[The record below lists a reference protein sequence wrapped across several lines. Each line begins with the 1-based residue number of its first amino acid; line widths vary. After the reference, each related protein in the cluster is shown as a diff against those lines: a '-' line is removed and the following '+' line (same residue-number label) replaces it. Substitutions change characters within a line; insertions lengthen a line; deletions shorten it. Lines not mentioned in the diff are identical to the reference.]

1 MKKFVR
7 IVMMKKNETFFA
19 IHTYTSIA
27 AWSGG
32 KKIMD
37 AIVNKRIKQVIKGD
51 QSAFAEI
58 VEIYKDKVFQICFRM
73 LGNRHEAEDIS
84 QEAFIRA
91 YVNIETFNQNRKFS
105 TWLYRIATNLCIDRI
120 RKKKPDYYLDAE
132 VSGAEGLTMYSQVAA
147 DVQLPEDKVEEM
159 ELQESIQFEISKLPD
174 KYRSVIV
181 LKYIEELSLQE
192 ISEILDLPLGTVKTR
207 IHRGR
212 EALRKQLRTM

>member
-1 MKKFVR
+1 
-7 IVMMKKNETFFA
+7 
-19 IHTYTSIA
+19 
-27 AWSGG
+27 
-32 KKIMD
+32 MD
-37 AIVNKRIKQVIKGD
+37 ALVNKRIKQVLKGD
-51 QSAFAEI
+51 QDAFAEVI
-58 VEIYKDKVFQICFRM
+58 ELYKDKVFQICFRM

-91 YVNIETFNQNRKFS
+91 YVNIHTFNQKRKFS

-132 VSGAEGLTMYSQVAA
+132 VTGTEGLTMYSQVAA
-147 DVQLPEDKVEEM
+147 EGQLPEEEVEEM
-159 ELQESIQFEISKLPD
+159 ELQAEIQRQILKLPD

-212 EALRKQLRTM
+212 EALRKQLRNM